1 MQLKGFKNLVYSL
14 TFTILCFDI
23 LQLIRQKIMRLN
35 NIRLL
40 VKNFDT
46 CFSFYKDGLG
56 LTVTWGNKGG
66 VYASFDIGLS
76 SGLSLFKAELMESVL
91 GQTPSD
97 KKPYKTDHFV
107 IVIEVE
113 NVDEYYAIL
122 KEKGLKFSSEP
133 KDMPDWGIRVAHLRD
148 PEQNLIEI
156 YNNLPK

>member
-1 MQLKGFKNLVYSL
+1 
-14 TFTILCFDI
+14 
-23 LQLIRQKIMRLN
+23 
-35 NIRLL
+35 
-40 VKNFDT
+40 
-46 CFSFYKDGLG
+46 
-56 LTVTWGNKGG
+56 
-66 VYASFDIGLS
+66 
-76 SGLSLFKAELMESVL
+76 MESVL